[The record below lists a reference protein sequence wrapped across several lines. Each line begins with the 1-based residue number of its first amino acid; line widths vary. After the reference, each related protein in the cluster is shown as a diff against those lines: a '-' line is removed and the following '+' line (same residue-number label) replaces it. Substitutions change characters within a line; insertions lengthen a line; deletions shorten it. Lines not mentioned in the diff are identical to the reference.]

1 MNYTLITGASG
12 GIGQA
17 VARLS
22 AQQGNTPICVGR
34 KLETLEQA
42 FPDFPRLQA
51 DVTRESDIQA
61 LFNELETRSQIPD
74 AVVHCVGS
82 SLATPLDR
90 VSVQQYVDTIA
101 INLTS
106 AIAVSRQFVS
116 LLRRH
121 KRKGSVV
128 LFSSVVARIGIANH
142 EIIAAAK
149 AGIEG
154 FALSAA
160 ASHASSGIRFNVIA
174 PGLTETPLTR
184 PLLSSE
190 AARSA
195 AERQYPIAGVNS
207 ADDVANLACWLG
219 SPAAERITAQVIAVD
234 GGFSRI
240 RPLVRA

>member
-1 MNYTLITGASG
+1 M
-12 GIGQA
+12 
-17 VARLS
+17 S
-22 AQQGNTPICVGR
+22 AMQGNTPICVGR
-34 KLETLEQA
+34 NLETLEQA
-42 FPDFPRLQA
+42 FPDFPRIQA
-51 DVTRESDIQA
+51 DVTRESDIQS
-61 LFNELETRSQIPD
+61 LFNELETRGQIPD
-74 AVVHCVGS
+74 ALVHCVGS
-82 SLATPLDR
+82 SLAAPLDR
-90 VSVQQYVDTIA
+90 VSVQQYVDTIS

-106 AIAVSRQFVS
+106 AIGMSRQFVS

-121 KRKGSVV
+121 QRKGSVV

-142 EIIAAAK
+142 EVIAAAK

-184 PLLSSE
+184 HLLSSE
-190 AARSA
+190 VARNA
-195 AERQYPIAGVNS
+195 AERQYPITGVNS
-207 ADDVANLACWLG
+207 ATDVAGLVCWLV

-240 RPLVRA
+240 RPIVRS